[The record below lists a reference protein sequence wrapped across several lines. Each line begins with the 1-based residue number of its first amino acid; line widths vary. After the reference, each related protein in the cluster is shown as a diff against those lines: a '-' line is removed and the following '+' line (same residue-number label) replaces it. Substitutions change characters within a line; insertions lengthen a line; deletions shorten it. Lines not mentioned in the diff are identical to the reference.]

1 MESTWAKLSLS
12 VKTIMER
19 VDINKRDLTLE
30 IGQELDIPYFK
41 GMITQ
46 EMVDEIKLLEKE
58 ENDEGYFRT
67 EQEGNLFIIRFLKSA
82 F

>member
-1 MESTWAKLSLS
+1 MDSTWAKLSQP

-30 IGQELDIPYFK
+30 IGQELEIPYFK
-41 GMITQ
+41 GTITQ
-46 EMVDEIKLLEKE
+46 QIVDEIKWLEKKE
-58 ENDEGYFRT
+58 EGEEYFRT
-67 EQEGNLFIIRFLKSA
+67 EQEGKIFTIKFLKTA